1 MHTEEGGEGAV
12 DPSYLHGDITG
23 QKVAAAGTSIAVV
36 SRSRNLEIP
45 EAGYKVKREGVL
57 RPEIIDDRCDRV
69 FHECPNPQD
78 RLLFGFRQHL
88 KGLVEIAVG
97 LR

>member
-1 MHTEEGGEGAV
+1 MHTEEGGERAV
-12 DPSYLHGDITG
+12 DPSYLHGDIAG
-23 QKVAAAGTSIAVV
+23 QKVAAAGTSITLV

-45 EAGYKVKREGVL
+45 EAGYEVKREGVL

-69 FHECPNPQD
+69 FHERPNLQD
-78 RLLFGFRQHL
+78 RLLFGLRQHL
-88 KGLVEIAVG
+88 KGLIKIAVG